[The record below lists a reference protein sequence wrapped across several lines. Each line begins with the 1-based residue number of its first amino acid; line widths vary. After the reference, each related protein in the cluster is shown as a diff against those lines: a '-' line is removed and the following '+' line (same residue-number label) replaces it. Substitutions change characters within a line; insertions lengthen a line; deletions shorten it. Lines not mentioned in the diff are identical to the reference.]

1 MSREEA
7 GNEGNTLPPP
17 QPQDEQQ
24 PMMPTAPYPPMMSVR
39 FPSAQFATV
48 RSSLTSSPQYP
59 ASSSNYAG
67 AAVGVSTVGVGS
79 QFAHRHNSA
88 GETSSSTM
96 VASNV
101 REGGGGADASS
112 RWAAQ
117 QATTK
122 TPDSHMG
129 NPAAAAAAAGAAKGG
144 AGSSA
149 STRPF
154 TSRVQFCNTN
164 MVACINC
171 QEPTADGVAAAGGT
185 PSSAVMADNTYSTA
199 VQVPRAKR
207 KLGPILLDLRQLVT
221 VSPSAHHR
229 TAIQGLFTTRTVA
242 LSRGNPSLGASVAS
256 TCLDVSSILP
266 AAAVATHQSFQ
277 RGGGASHNYH
287 RPPPCATG
295 LTTGALCIHTF
306 SEKEDDAGGGSSF
319 ATSIEY
325 FHTPRHHR
333 QATAVSWRRHNSRHV
348 AIGLVSSSAGT
359 TPLPSNMNMNMNL
372 NMNMNTRVRGG
383 SSGPVAAAVRG
394 GGGGG
399 AGSGGGGGGGDREFC
414 CFLWDIE
421 HQAMGSSSVPSTTGG
436 GPKRTMASPLFKL
449 SHNSGVASLAWLL
462 EGGQTLAVGGQQRNI
477 QLYDLRVSGTSSA
490 TPPISAFG
498 HNFGVHGIEVDPFRP
513 HQFATFSRAVGES
526 IKIWDARRMDAVVS
540 EIKVSSMTGTSNAD
554 STVTASSYVSSLR
567 WSARE
572 TGVLSVAMGNVV
584 LDYDTMSSRPV
595 LSRVNRAKG
604 PILDMALYPGTF
616 PADSGPGS
624 SETAPVPNAG
634 FLSTTAQQLQTS
646 QREIARATKRIHDDQ
661 LISELYP
668 QRMLVVLADRSVQD
682 MAKHTIAPLAISRRD
697 GRVVHALGKN
707 LFLGSTRTGPS
718 AMESLSIQKDE
729 DISATMMRRA
739 RCLHAARYS
748 MDTASNI
755 QVLTEEMSLHRFSP
769 DHDALLR
776 LWTWIDRIEAL
787 CTAPS
792 AEEMGSQDDGGIFWA
807 SKGFDETGVWK
818 LLKMGDDTQEAS
830 DENMRSDSLSCDL
843 YDSPARRCVVC

>member
-1 MSREEA
+1 M
-7 GNEGNTLPPP
+7 PPS
-17 QPQDEQQ
+17 QSQDEQQQ

-59 ASSSNYAG
+59 ASSGSNNYAVG
-67 AAVGVSTVGVGS
+67 GSAAVMGGGS
-79 QFAHRHNSA
+79 QFSHRHHNNSA
-88 GETSSSTM
+88 GENSSTM
-96 VASNV
+96 SNVV
-101 REGGGGADASS
+101 REGGGDASS
-112 RWAAQ
+112 RWATQ
-117 QATTK
+117 QTTAEP
-122 TPDSHMG
+122 T
-129 NPAAAAAAAGAAKGG
+129 NPAAAGAAAAKGA
-144 AGSSA
+144 AGSNA
-149 STRPF
+149 LTRPF

-171 QEPTADGVAAAGGT
+171 HEAEGTASSAAAAGST
-185 PSSAVMADNTYSTA
+185 PSSAIDHYNSTA
-199 VQVPRAKR
+199 PRVKR

-221 VSPSAHHR
+221 VPPSHH
-229 TAIQGLFTTRTVA
+229 AASQGLFTTRTVA

-266 AAAVATHQSFQ
+266 TSSYPQ
-277 RGGGASHNYH
+277 RAGTNNYHH

-306 SEKEDDAGGGSSF
+306 SEKDGGVDDTGSSF

-359 TPLPSNMNMNMNL
+359 TPLPSNVNTMNL
-372 NMNMNTRVRGG
+372 NMNMNARVRGG
-383 SSGPVAAAVRG
+383 PSGPVAAGTRG

-399 AGSGGGGGGGDREFC
+399 GAVGGGGGGDREFC

-421 HQAMGSSSVPSTTGG
+421 HQAMGSSSVPSATGS

-513 HQFATFSRAVGES
+513 HQFATFSRAAGES

-540 EIKVSSMTGTSNAD
+540 EIKVSSMTGTSN
-554 STVTASSYVSSLR
+554 TEIPGTPSSYVSSLR

-584 LDYDTMSSRPV
+584 LDYDTSTSRPV

-604 PILDMALYPGTF
+604 PILDMALYPGMF
-616 PADSGPGS
+616 SADSGPGS
-624 SETAPVPNAG
+624 IETAPVPIAG
-634 FLSTTAQQLQTS
+634 FLSTTAQQMPTS
-646 QREIARATKRIHDDQ
+646 QRERARVTKTIHDNQ

-668 QRMLVVLADRSVQD
+668 QRMLVVLADRTVQD

-697 GRVVHALGKN
+697 GRVVHALGKD

-787 CTAPS
+787 CTAPNV
-792 AEEMGSQDDGGIFWA
+792 EEMGGMDDGGIFWA
-807 SKGFDETGVWK
+807 SKGFDETGVWN
-818 LLKMGDDTQEAS
+818 LLEMENDAQEAS
-830 DENMRSDSLSCDL
+830 DETMRSDSLSCDL
-843 YDSPARRCVVC
+843 YDSPVRRYVKCAVYGTHWSFVALFLVFLTLTS